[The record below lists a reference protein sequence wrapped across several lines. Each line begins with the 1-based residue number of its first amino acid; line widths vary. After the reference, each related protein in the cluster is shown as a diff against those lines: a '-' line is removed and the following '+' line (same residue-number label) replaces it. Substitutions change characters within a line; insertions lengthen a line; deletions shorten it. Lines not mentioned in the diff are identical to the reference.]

1 MIALRLA
8 PVALAAALLAAHFY
22 RAGALVPLVA
32 TVVAAALLFVRR
44 PWAARGLQ
52 AGLVVGALEWL
63 RTLALLVQAR
73 QATGQPYLRLA
84 LILGAVALATALAA
98 LAFRSRAVRAHFD
111 LPPPTG
117 ERSRSAET
125 DTTPDRST

>member
-22 RAGALVPLVA
+22 RAGALVPLLA

-98 LAFRSRAVRAHFD
+98 LAFRSHAVRAHFG
-111 LPPPTG
+111 LPPPAG

>member
-22 RAGALVPLVA
+22 RAGALVPLLA

-98 LAFRSRAVRAHFD
+98 LAFRSRAVRTHFG
-111 LPPPTG
+111 LPPPAG